1 MQFKQ
6 RPGNMVIAA
15 RILVQVLLMILF
27 GCVEVLERHELHLH
41 LLFLFLQTSYQ
52 SAGTLATQFSFALSV
67 LQSSVLSPIIWISV
81 RNKTLR
87 EGEWDRYKMS
97 VNLISVQSLLCC
109 LAFFFAGIIDAVC
122 GGGGLITIPTMLA
135 VGIPVH
141 FITGTNQC
149 SAWLGSG
156 VAAYDY
162 IKSGNFHLKSALI
175 TLPFSMLGAF
185 LGAKLNLLLPE
196 QYLKIFMI
204 ISVPIIAIFIFTN
217 KKLGETDRI
226 DEKSNRSILL
236 WSAVIGFVIGG
247 YQGFYGP
254 GGGLFFMLAYAAFLK
269 LNLVRATGNTRFVV
283 AISSITSVLTYA
295 ASGTVIWNLALAATV
310 FYIVGSHLGA
320 TIAIKKG
327 AKVIRPMMFC
337 VIILLFAKLVSDLL

>member
-1 MQFKQ
+1 
-6 RPGNMVIAA
+6 
-15 RILVQVLLMILF
+15 
-27 GCVEVLERHELHLH
+27 
-41 LLFLFLQTSYQ
+41 
-52 SAGTLATQFSFALSV
+52 
-67 LQSSVLSPIIWISV
+67 
-81 RNKTLR
+81 
-87 EGEWDRYKMS
+87 MS
-97 VNLISVQSLLCC
+97 VNLISMQSLLCC

-162 IKSGNFHLKSALI
+162 MKSGNFHLKSALI
-175 TLPFSMLGAF
+175 TLPFSMFGSF
-185 LGAKLNLLLPE
+185 LGAKLNLLVPE
-196 QYLKIFMI
+196 QHLKIFMI
-204 ISVPIIAIFIFTN
+204 ISIPLISVFIFTN

>member
-1 MQFKQ
+1 
-6 RPGNMVIAA
+6 
-15 RILVQVLLMILF
+15 
-27 GCVEVLERHELHLH
+27 
-41 LLFLFLQTSYQ
+41 
-52 SAGTLATQFSFALSV
+52 
-67 LQSSVLSPIIWISV
+67 
-81 RNKTLR
+81 
-87 EGEWDRYKMS
+87 MS